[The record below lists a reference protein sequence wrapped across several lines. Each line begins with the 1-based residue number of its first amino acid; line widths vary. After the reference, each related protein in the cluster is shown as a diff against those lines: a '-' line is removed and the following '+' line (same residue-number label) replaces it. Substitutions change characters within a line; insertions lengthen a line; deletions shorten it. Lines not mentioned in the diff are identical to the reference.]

1 MKDIIHIIG
10 HKNPDTDSIVASIA
24 YAELKRKMG
33 MNAIA
38 CRIGDLNPETDFVLK
53 KFHVNEPVYIQ
64 NAKVKLYDV
73 PFDDPLI
80 IRKECTIKEAWER
93 IAANRTS
100 ALYVVDKEQ
109 KLIGVV
115 SMSDISNI
123 LLMIRGLEIK
133 R

>member
-1 MKDIIHIIG
+1 
-10 HKNPDTDSIVASIA
+10 
-24 YAELKRKMG
+24 

-123 LLMIRGLEIK
+123 LLNDKGPGNKNVNAQYTK
-133 R
+133 RQYRKGVTGKVCI

>member
-64 NAKVKLYDV
+64 NAKVNGEKQL
-73 PFDDPLI
+73 
-80 IRKECTIKEAWER
+80 
-93 IAANRTS
+93 
-100 ALYVVDKEQ
+100 
-109 KLIGVV
+109 
-115 SMSDISNI
+115 NI
-123 LLMIRGLEIK
+123 LQKQIIIK
-133 R
+133 Q

>member
-100 ALYVVDKEQ
+100 ALY
-109 KLIGVV
+109 LI
-115 SMSDISNI
+115 I
-123 LLMIRGLEIK
+123 
-133 R
+133 

>member
-53 KFHVNEPVYIQ
+53 MCIRDRF
-64 NAKVKLYDV
+64 
-73 PFDDPLI
+73 I
-80 IRKECTIKEAWER
+80 IFA
-93 IAANRTS
+93 
-100 ALYVVDKEQ
+100 
-109 KLIGVV
+109 KLIRMLIG
-115 SMSDISNI
+115 
-123 LLMIRGLEIK
+123 
-133 R
+133 